1 MKDKRGYSSELTRT
15 ANSLVFVVF
24 MDRIVEFYK
33 DSTKFK
39 IDTGE

>member
-1 MKDKRGYSSELTRT
+1 MKEKLGYSSELTRT

>member
-1 MKDKRGYSSELTRT
+1 MKEKLGYSSELTRI

-33 DSTKFK
+33 DKNKFR